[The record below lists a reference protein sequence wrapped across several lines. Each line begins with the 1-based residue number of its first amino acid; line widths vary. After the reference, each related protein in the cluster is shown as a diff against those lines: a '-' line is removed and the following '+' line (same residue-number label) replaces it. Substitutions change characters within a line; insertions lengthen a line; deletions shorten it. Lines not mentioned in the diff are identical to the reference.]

1 MRPKAQSETAV
12 LGFVYAHCAGSALF
26 LNEVAEMLDN
36 RLMKIAELVS
46 GNGVAVDVGTD
57 HAYLAAELVRSG
69 KCGKVIASDVKEGP
83 LDSAR
88 ATVERYGIQD
98 KVELVLSDGLDNVD
112 LTGVTDIIIA
122 GMGGETIAGI
132 IGNSAADKPDN
143 IRFILQPMTKVE
155 LLRKKLYEYQ
165 YEITG
170 EYAVEDKDKIYVI
183 ITAERS
189 ADWKQL
195 TESDALY
202 GFFDDNDEVGK
213 KYRSR
218 EKARLEKISASLK
231 SAGDLNGSQHYAAL
245 AQKMESGADIA
256 EIGEIYSFLD
266 SLYPFGLQE
275 KWDNSGLLVE
285 NYDMKCSKVVL
296 SLDITNKVIDEAFEK
311 GAELIISHHPVIF
324 EPRKRITRNDPVFR
338 LIEREIAAV
347 CLHTNLDICD
357 GGTNG
362 VILDRLSERFELSG
376 EPEPFEEL
384 GDGRHFGWI
393 VQLSEPAE
401 ADVFAAALKE
411 IFGCGYV
418 RMSSCA
424 RSVSRIAFCSGSGG
438 SMLGIAADK
447 NCDALLTGD
456 VKHDVWIAANNSG
469 IALFDCGHFHTENIV
484 LGELRR
490 VLEKRFPQL
499 DIEIA
504 ESSADPCE
512 YV

>member
-1 MRPKAQSETAV
+1 
-12 LGFVYAHCAGSALF
+12 
-26 LNEVAEMLDN
+26 MLDN
-36 RLMKIAELVS
+36 RLKKIAELVS
-46 GNGVAVDVGTD
+46 GEGIACDVGTD
-57 HAYLAAELVRSG
+57 HAYLAAELINSG
-69 KCGKVIASDVKEGP
+69 KCSRVIASDVKEGP

-88 ATVERYGIQD
+88 STVEKYGIQD
-98 KVELVLSDGLDNVD
+98 KVELVLSDGLENVD
-112 LTGVTDIIIA
+112 LTGVTDIVIA
-122 GMGGETIAGI
+122 GMGGETIAEI
-132 IGNSAADKPDN
+132 IGNSSADKPEN
-143 IRFILQPMTKVE
+143 VRFILQPMTKVE

-202 GFFDDNDEVGK
+202 GFFDDDDEVGK

-231 SAGDLNGSQHYAAL
+231 SAGDMNGSQHYAAL

-285 NYDMKCSKVVL
+285 NYDMKCSKVML

-324 EPRKRITRNDPVFR
+324 EPRKRITRKDPVFK
-338 LIEREIAAV
+338 LIECEIAAI
-347 CLHTNLDICD
+347 CMHTNLDIAA

-362 VILDRLSERFELSG
+362 VILEKLSEKLKLSG
-376 EPEPFEEL
+376 EPQPFEEL
-384 GDGRHFGWI
+384 GGGNGLGWI
-393 VQLSEPAE
+393 IELSEPILPAE
-401 ADVFAAALKE
+401 LAKLLKSV
-411 IFGCGYV
+411 FGCEYI
-418 RMSSCA
+418 RMSK
-424 RSVSRIAFCSGSGG
+424 RGHGISRIAFCSGSGG
-438 SMLGIAADK
+438 SMLGEAIAK
-447 NCDALLTGD
+447 GCDALITGD
-456 VKHDVWIAANNSG
+456 VKHDVWIDANNSG
-469 IALFDCGHFHTENIV
+469 IALFDCGHFHTENLV
-484 LGELRR
+484 LWELRR
-490 VLEKRFPQL
+490 VLEERFPQL

-504 ESSADPCE
+504 ESSVDPCE